1 MTRRLMTT
9 LAAAGLLAGFTA
21 ACATEGAAD
30 RAQARSEAADAVLA
44 DYTATG
50 ETRSCLSTRSIDE
63 IDPLDATRWLVTLRN
78 GDAYLNEVGS
88 GCRAA
93 ANDFTYLQYTTP
105 GGRLCAN
112 EIVRVRD
119 RGTDMVS
126 GSCGLGQFQALEPI
140 DSGA

>member
-9 LAAAGLLAGFTA
+9 LAAAGLAASFAA
-21 ACATEGAAD
+21 ACTTQGAAD

-44 DYTATG
+44 DYRPTG
-50 ETRSCLSTRSIDE
+50 QTRSCIPTRSIDE
-63 IDPLDATRWLVTLRN
+63 IEPLDATRWLVTLRN
-78 GDAYLNEVGS
+78 GDTYLNEVGS
-88 GCRAA
+88 GCRNA

-105 GGRLCAN
+105 SGRLCAN

-126 GSCGLGQFQALEPI
+126 GSCGLGQYQALEPA
-140 DSGA
+140 DTDA